1 MPLDYERLMSM
12 KFDPV
17 TATYTRR
24 DVMLYAIGIGVG
36 MADATDPR
44 DLRYVY
50 ERDLRVLPTFAVT
63 LAAQPM
69 LFAEPK
75 FGLNY
80 TLLLHGE
87 QTLELH
93 QPLPVEGT
101 VFSEMQIDAIQDKGA
116 TKGAVMHVTR
126 RLHDAGSGDLL
137 VTLGS
142 VIFLRGDGG
151 FGGRS
156 DGAPRRL
163 PVPERSADFIV
174 PVPTSAS
181 QALIYRLSGDY
192 NPLHIDPQ
200 IAARAGFAR
209 PILHGLCGYGM
220 VGRALIRELCD
231 DDPDRLRHLDVRF
244 TSAIYPGEPLHM
256 EVWRLG
262 MGAAAFRLIA
272 SERNQIVQDFG
283 RFEYGLDS

>member
-1 MPLDYERLMSM
+1 MPLDYHRLMSM

-36 MADATDPR
+36 AADATDPR

-50 ERDLRVLPTFAVT
+50 ERDLLTLPTFAVT

-69 LFAEPK
+69 LFAEPR

-80 TLLLHGE
+80 TMLLHGE
-87 QTLELH
+87 QSLELH
-93 QPLPVEGT
+93 RPLPAEGK
-101 VFSEMQIDAIQDKGA
+101 VVSRMQIEEIHDKGA
-116 TKGAVMHVTR
+116 AKGAVMYVTR
-126 RLHDAGSGDLL
+126 RLYDAASDDLL
-137 VTLGS
+137 VTLGT

-156 DGAPRRL
+156 DGAPRPR
-163 PVPERSADFIV
+163 PVPERSADMTV
-174 PVPTSAS
+174 PIATSVS

-192 NPLHIDPQ
+192 NPLHVDPQ
-200 IAARAGFAR
+200 TAGRAGFAK

-220 VGRALIRELCD
+220 VGRALIREFCS
-231 DDPDRLRHLDVRF
+231 DDPGRLRHLDVRF
-244 TSAIYPGEPLHM
+244 TSPIYPGEPLHM
-256 EVWRLG
+256 EVWNLG
-262 MGAAAFRLIA
+262 SGEAAFRLVA
-272 SERNQIVQDFG
+272 RERRQIVQDFG
-283 RFEYGLDS
+283 RFEYGMDS